1 MKVYKPYK
9 TSACFINSIYHIYIW
24 PLGKKQDVAIQKEN
38 WKIEAL
44 TLLKRSV
51 ASHSNGA
58 SIIRPLKMR

>member
-24 PLGKKQDVAIQKEN
+24 PLEKKKKKQDVAIQKEN

-44 TLLKRSV
+44 TLLSV
-51 ASHSNGA
+51 VLPLPSNVEHL
-58 SIIRPLKMR
+58 S